1 MIPILEVILAQPC
14 LAAKAARILES
25 SLHFSP
31 RVSKHFV
38 KPNCVSMWKD
48 GWHIRAFRW
57 VSPSSIGLIMPNK
70 RRLYHVPE
78 RYSFEED
85 TTLRAFLADNLAANV
100 EISASNLRRIDSLF
114 VQYLIAVAQFWAA
127 KGLKFEVTGLQT
139 ELALAMKLLGV
150 RPEILVWRAAK

>member
-1 MIPILEVILAQPC
+1 
-14 LAAKAARILES
+14 
-25 SLHFSP
+25 
-31 RVSKHFV
+31 
-38 KPNCVSMWKD
+38 
-48 GWHIRAFRW
+48 
-57 VSPSSIGLIMPNK
+57 MPNK

-114 VQYLIAVAQFWAA
+114 VQYLIAAAQFWAA